1 MKKLLCVAGFL
12 VLAAGLPLWGYDTS
26 PGSWQIVPE
35 VIWAAATGGGTWVT
49 ELQIT
54 NFGPNPVTI
63 SLFFDS
69 TAGMDLQAVSIG
81 PIPVNNSVKYSNILA
96 TMDALDS
103 TAQVY
108 YGLVGG
114 LWLQDESGANKF
126 QVQAQTV
133 NGNYG
138 KTFPGLNL
146 IEANTLAMG
155 RPMMI
160 QGLVRNAT
168 YRTSIG
174 VYNTAP
180 FAFTVRLTIYNATYG
195 VVGAYFEKSFSAIG
209 FMAFNPFTQA
219 GITTGDYDNCWLY
232 VEVISGSSGSAQG
245 PMVYGSIANNY
256 TNDTYAL
263 MAKQYGTGS
272 PALPAPPIRF

>member
-1 MKKLLCVAGFL
+1 MKKGLCIVGFL
-12 VLAAGLPLWGYDTS
+12 ILAAQLPLWGYDTS
-26 PGSWQIVPE
+26 PSSWQVVPE
-35 VIWAAATGGGTWVT
+35 VIWAAASGGGTWVT
-49 ELQIT
+49 EVQIT
-54 NFGPNPVTI
+54 NFGPNPV
-63 SLFFDS
+63 SLRLYFDS
-69 TAGMDLQAVSIG
+69 TAGYDVEGIDIG
-81 PIPVNNSVKYSNILA
+81 PIPVNNSVKYVNILA

-114 LWLQDESGANKF
+114 LWLNDLSGANTF

-138 KTFPGLNL
+138 KTFPGLN
-146 IEANTLAMG
+146 IVVGNTLGTG
-155 RPMMI
+155 RPMMV

-174 VYNTAP
+174 VYNLSGSTSYTLR
-180 FAFTVRLTIYNATYG
+180 FTIYNATYG
-195 VVGAYFEKSFSAIG
+195 VVGASFDKEFNVLG

-232 VEVISGSSGSAQG
+232 VEVLTGGTDAQA

-263 MAKQYGTGS
+263 MAKQYSTGS
-272 PALPAPPIRF
+272 TAMPAPPIR

>member
-1 MKKLLCVAGFL
+1 MRKGLCIVAFL
-12 VLAAGLPLWGYDTS
+12 ALAAGLPLWGYDTS
-26 PGSWQIVPE
+26 PSNWQIVPE

-54 NFGPNPVTI
+54 NFGPNPLT
-63 SLFFDS
+63 LRLYFDS
-69 TAGMDLQAVSIG
+69 TAGPDSAGIDIG
-81 PIPVNNSVKYSNILA
+81 PIPVNNSEKLANILA

-114 LWLQDESGANKF
+114 LWVRDNSEANTF
-126 QVQAQTV
+126 QIQAQTV

-138 KTFPGLNL
+138 KTFPGLN
-146 IEANTLAMG
+146 IIQGNTLGTG
-155 RPMMI
+155 RPMMV

-174 VYNTAP
+174 VYNTSGATSYTLR
-180 FAFTVRLTIYNATYG
+180 FTIYNATYG
-195 VVGAYFEKSFSAIG
+195 VVGTPFDKAFGALGY
-209 FMAFNPFTQA
+209 MAFNPFTQA

-232 VEVISGSSGSAQG
+232 VEVLTGGTVAQG

-263 MAKQYGTGS
+263 MAKQYSTGS
-272 PALPAPPIRF
+272 TAAPTPPIRY